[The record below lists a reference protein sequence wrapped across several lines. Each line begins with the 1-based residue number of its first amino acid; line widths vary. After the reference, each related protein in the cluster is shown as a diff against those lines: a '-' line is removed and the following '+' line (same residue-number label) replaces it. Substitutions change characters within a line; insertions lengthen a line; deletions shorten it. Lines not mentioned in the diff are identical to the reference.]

1 MRQASSCMLFLFLLP
16 LAGLPGFTR
25 DPGSISIS
33 PANPTITT
41 VRMQQF
47 SALSNDG
54 TTFAFGQ
61 ANAIA
66 AGVD

>member
-1 MRQASSCMLFLFLLP
+1 MRQASSCLLFLFALA
-16 LAGLPGFTR
+16 LAGLPGFTK
-25 DPGSISIS
+25 DPSPISIS
-33 PANPTITT
+33 PANPAITT
-41 VRMQQF
+41 GQIQQF

-54 TTFAFGQ
+54 TAFAFGQ

>member
-1 MRQASSCMLFLFLLP
+1 MRQASSCLLFFFLLL
-16 LAGLPGFTR
+16 LAGLPGFTQ

-33 PANPTITT
+33 LANPTITT
-41 VRMQQF
+41 GQIQQF